1 MLTTAYAIHPMA
13 PAQWAARRSG
23 GPRRHRH
30 LRLTQRGL
38 GLVELLIA
46 SAIGLFLLA
55 GLTDFLG
62 RSLTQSGRNFQDARL
77 TQDLNVAMEL
87 MTRDLRRAGYSSAA
101 AAASTATAAA
111 DNPFTQGIVSAND
124 GGINIA
130 TSGCVLYSYDFA
142 PVPPGEAGKR
152 DANERLGFRLRG
164 GAVEAGIDVNNCD
177 PTATAG
183 WQQLTDPRLTRV
195 TGLSFEYVNADG
207 NVTGLP
213 IASPPAPG
221 ANWVVCMRLIRVT
234 LTGQLLNTPAVT
246 RTLTQTVRVR
256 NDWYRTGTT
265 TCS

>member
-1 MLTTAYAIHPMA
+1 MLTTANPMHPV
-13 PAQWAARRSG
+13 QRVARRPG
-23 GPRRHRH
+23 DPRRHRP
-30 LRLTQRGL
+30 LRVAQRGL

-62 RSLTQSGRNFQDARL
+62 RSLTHSGRNFQDARL
-77 TQDLNVAMEL
+77 TQDLNVAMDL

-101 AAASTATAAA
+101 AAASTAASAA
-111 DNPFTQGIVSAND
+111 DNAFTRDIASAID

-164 GAVEAGIDVNNCD
+164 GAVEAGIDVNDCA

-195 TGLSFEYVNADG
+195 TGLRFEYVNADG
-207 NVTGLP
+207 SETGLP
-213 IASPPAPG
+213 IATPLAPG

-256 NDWYRTGTT
+256 NDWYRTGST